1 MLLWSIWL
9 GSKDTTKDH
18 SKFTEEGRL
27 RNWQCL
33 AYYEKNLKGRV
44 PENKEKRLRFLW
56 LVAVFNQKNNF
67 SWWGEW
73 LIDANLIRVKKHQ
86 QRPIKIYL
94 EEKTQ
99 LVQKLLFVITI
110 IILMKQKLY
119 HQYISGKKKKE
130 NYLTW
135 NEQCAFNYPCKYNL
149 EVCPTKKWFFLPSNS
164 TWKLVSE
171 NWLVSYAVLN
181 SNVVTWTNNFWGVLV
196 SSFFTTMQP
205 M

>member
-1 MLLWSIWL
+1 MRFPWLVGVFNKKKKKQFFFGWGGRLMLLWSIWL
-9 GSKDTTKDH
+9 GSKDTTRDQ

-119 HQYISGKKKKE
+119 HQYISGKKKRKTT
-130 NYLTW
+130 L
-135 NEQCAFNYPCKYNL
+135 L
-149 EVCPTKKWFFLPSNS
+149 GMNS
-164 TWKLVSE
+164 VHLITPA
-171 NWLVSYAVLN
+171 NI
-181 SNVVTWTNNFWGVLV
+181 T
-196 SSFFTTMQP
+196 
-205 M
+205 